1 MIFHIP
7 AYENVDKPE
16 NKQAV
21 GTTRKLLPSLP
32 IPE

>member
-7 AYENVDKPE
+7 AYENVYKPE

-21 GTTRKLLPSLP
+21 GMTRKLLTSLL